1 MSKPNRSRRRLP
13 AIREESPFKTNRIPV
28 HIIPP
33 GASLQRIQGGSML
46 IQNLPDEPS
55 KPPPKV
61 TPSNRYH
68 DSVDQIV
75 SDYLHF
81 SKYGEVIP
89 VSNGFAPNVC
99 PCCMDRNRENVQ
111 MLKQRN
117 RAPPEEPDPNSLMLP
132 ETGFDNPDPSTSG
145 AAAGGVSGSPRKVG
159 FSNTVDIREVS
170 PRKGQRRPTVAGDE
184 QTFSIVVDGLPA
196 VASYADVSERGVQ
209 PRVHG
214 SELRGGPEAVR
225 ERQHGV
231 RFR

>member
-117 RAPPEEPDPNSLMLP
+117 RAPPEEPDPKISERSVPERGNGDRRWRATNRHFPSSWMDYQPLP
-132 ETGFDNPDPSTSG
+132 HTRTYLNAEFNRVSMVQSYEEDRKQYEN
-145 AAAGGVSGSPRKVG
+145 ANMEYVSGRVLDANTKYDLAMLKLQRSLRN
-159 FSNTVDIREVS
+159 FSEDD
-170 PRKGQRRPTVAGDE
+170 DE
-184 QTFSIVVDGLPA
+184 RL
-196 VASYADVSERGVQ
+196 YE
-209 PRVHG
+209 
-214 SELRGGPEAVR
+214 
-225 ERQHGV
+225 
-231 RFR
+231 